1 MLPTVR
7 FKERP
12 DDFVVE
18 EIPAYPASGEGDHL
32 FVTFRK
38 VGLNTQDAV
47 TQIAKALGAPVRE
60 SGTAGMKDKVAVA
73 TQTASFP
80 IARGVDPDPLLARF
94 SGTEPLPNA
103 GGTLTVLS
111 AKRHGNKLKPG
122 HLDGNRF
129 SVWLRGLSDDSY
141 SEIESGL
148 TRVRS
153 LGFCNYFGSQRFGRA
168 RDNAERALAFVRGE
182 TRPPHDKKQVRF
194 LFSALQSELFN
205 RVLELR
211 EKDGSFARVLTGDLA
226 KKRDTGGLFLV
237 DAAGLA
243 EAEERAAALEISATG
258 PMFGASMRS
267 PEGVPLEIEQGVLAS
282 SGVAEAD
289 LARFRQAGEGTRRP
303 LRLVASDL
311 VWSRSGDA
319 LNVSF
324 VLPKGG
330 YATTLLESVCTLEEP
345 RREGRVEPEPAEN
358 PVVPDA

>member
-7 FKERP
+7 FKECP
-12 DDFVVE
+12 EDFIVD

-38 VGLNTQDAV
+38 VGLNTQEAV
-47 TQIAKALGAPVRE
+47 TQLAKALGAPVRE
-60 SGTAGMKDKVAVA
+60 TGVAGMKDKVAVA

-80 IARGVDPDPLLARF
+80 IGRGVDPAPLLARF
-94 SGTEPLPNA
+94 AGPETPSTS
-103 GGTLTVLS
+103 GGTLTVL
-111 AKRHGNKLKPG
+111 AATRHGNKLKPG

-129 SVWLRGLSDDSY
+129 SIWLRGVSDESY
-141 SEIESGL
+141 GAIEAGL
-148 TRVRS
+148 TRVRTF
-153 LGFCNYFGSQRFGRA
+153 GFCNYFGAQRFGRA
-168 RDNAERALAFVRGE
+168 RDNAERALAFVRGDA
-182 TRPPHDKKQVRF
+182 RPPRDKGQVRF

-211 EKDGSFARVLTGDLA
+211 EKDGSFARVLAGDLA

-243 EAEERAAALEISATG
+243 EAEERAGALEISATG
-258 PMFGASMRS
+258 PMFGASMRN
-267 PEGVPLEIEQGVLAS
+267 PEGVPLEIEQSVLAA
-282 SGVAEAD
+282 SGVADAD

-303 LRLVASDL
+303 LRLVASEL
-311 VWSRSGDA
+311 AWSRSGDA
-319 LNVSF
+319 VSVSF

-330 YATTLLESVCTLEEP
+330 YATTLLESVCSLEEP
-345 RREGRVEPEPAEN
+345 RREAPPAPDATEN